1 MFVYVYVLGKRLE
14 GIKDLDP
21 IVLSLS
27 SRISD
32 VFFFSDGF

>member
-1 MFVYVYVLGKRLE
+1 MYMYVYVLGKRLE
-14 GIKDLDP
+14 GIKGLDP

-32 VFFFSDGF
+32 GF